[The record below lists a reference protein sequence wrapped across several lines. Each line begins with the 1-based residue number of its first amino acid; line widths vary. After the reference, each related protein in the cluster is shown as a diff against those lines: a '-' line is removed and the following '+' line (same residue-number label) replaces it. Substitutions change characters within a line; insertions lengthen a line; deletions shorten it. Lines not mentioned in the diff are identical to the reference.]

1 MQFPEVNK
9 KVQIVR
15 TLDGEEEKG
24 PLVEEDG

>member
-1 MQFPEVNK
+1 MQFPEENK

-15 TLDGEEEKG
+15 TLDGAEEKG